1 MWTTD
6 VHVCG
11 FFEVCR
17 FTVFEGLQSVRPH
30 PQILVEG
37 DGFAIVERDT
47 VSPARF
53 LTDVPCF
60 GVVEVFGQTAQLG
73 RGLIPLCHL
82 VPTVAMPIS
91 VFKID
96 LSSIEKSVLDQL
108 VSITIGD
115 GAVEPQFLQDT
126 LLLSEIIHVD
136 KSFCYFLQSLIIL
149 MILFTISLMS
159 FGSTS
164 FAKCSFI
171 FIFDSYV

>member
-37 DGFAIVERDT
+37 DGFTIVERDT
-47 VSPARF
+47 VSSACF

-60 GVVEVFGQTAQLG
+60 GVVEVFGQNKQFG
-73 RGLIPLCHL
+73 CGFIPLCHL
-82 VPTVAMPIS
+82 VSTVAMPIS
-91 VFKID
+91 IFKID

-126 LLLSEIIHVD
+126 LLLSEIIHLEHCFVTFP
-136 KSFCYFLQSLIIL
+136 SP
-149 MILFTISLMS
+149 
-159 FGSTS
+159 
-164 FAKCSFI
+164 
-171 FIFDSYV
+171 